1 MTPFYSKYSW
11 IRDQN
16 VKLTEC
22 NLHELSHQIFVFFRH
37 FLLSIEVFFV
47 FTCSIKIIMN
57 SIGWFYLIFV
67 YRLSIPFNLQMSC
80 KSGIYLIFERRKSA
94 WNINFHKKY
103 LQHQNTIIWLES
115 FFSSQKINGNCSIL
129 IIDDSRISSISLVP
143 SCSIHIL
150 FFLFLFEKL
159 CFFCLSVVLTYFC

>member
-1 MTPFYSKYSW
+1 MQFAW
-11 IRDQN
+11 IIPSN
-16 VKLTEC
+16 FC
-22 NLHELSHQIFVFFRH
+22 IFQT

-47 FTCSIKIIMN
+47 FTCSIKIIMD
-57 SIGWFYLIFV
+57 SIGWFYLVFV

-103 LQHQNTIIWLES
+103 LQHQNTIGI
-115 FFSSQKINGNCSIL
+115 SSQKINGNCSIL
-129 IIDDSRISSISLVP
+129 IIDDRRISSISLVP